1 MIRKYSTTPG
11 EPLTEEQ
18 KEEIKEAQRR
28 PITFDEDCP
37 ELSPAMMKML
47 RAAVKQR
54 NIESLRNTPG
64 PVDPPTDRTMDL
76 AGEPDVSAVDSISG
90 ILRGKVSEDIDRHAL
105 RDERIAHY
113 ATDD

>member
-1 MIRKYSTTPG
+1 MIRKYSMTPG

-18 KEEIKEAQRR
+18 KDEIKEAKRH

-37 ELSPAMMKML
+37 ELSPEML

-54 NIESLRNTPG
+54 NIESSRNAPG

-76 AGEPDVSAVDSISG
+76 AVKPTAVDSISG
-90 ILRGKVSEDIDRHAL
+90 ILSGKVSEDIDRHHAL